1 MSINPN
7 AKPLPKTS
15 FDLDSLARGIQVGD
29 RSMLSQAITLVESR
43 KAADRGLAE
52 KLLQSLPKSK
62 NISFRIGITGNPG
75 VGKSTLIEQLGNNYI
90 ESGHKIAVLAFDPS
104 SPNSGGSI
112 LGDKTR
118 MEKLSKEDNAFI
130 RPSSSSGQ
138 LGGVGN
144 STREIIYLCEAAGYD
159 RIIIETVGVGQNE
172 ITINDFVDCF
182 VLIALPGA
190 GDEIQGIKRGIIEKA
205 DILAVNKADGEQ
217 INLAKIALGFFKNVL
232 HLFSHED
239 GWLVPAIL
247 TSAKENKGVDNL
259 LELIEKC
266 CRHRMHAGYLD
277 FRRKKQNEIS
287 FDKNWRYQIINEL
300 IQEKHF
306 HELNKS
312 LKEQIIK
319 GSITSEKALDIFIK
333 EFRETIKTPR

>member
-7 AKPLPKTS
+7 AKPLSKTS
-15 FDLDSLARGIQVGD
+15 LGLDSLVRGIQIGD
-29 RSMLSQAITLVESR
+29 RSVLSQAITLVESR
-43 KAADRGLAE
+43 KASDRTLANN
-52 KLLQSLPKSK
+52 LLQSLPKSK

-90 ESGHKIAVLAFDPS
+90 ESGYKIAVLAFDPS

-118 MEKLSKEDNAFI
+118 MEKLSKEHNAFI

-144 STREIIYLCEAAGYD
+144 STREIICLCEAAGYN

-172 ITINDFVDCF
+172 IAIDDFVDCF

-190 GDEIQGIKRGIIEKA
+190 GDEIQGIKRGVIERT

-217 INLAKIALGFFKNVL
+217 KNLAKIALGFFKNVL

-239 GWLVPAIL
+239 GWLVPAISI
-247 TSAKENKGVDNL
+247 SALENQGVDNL

-266 CRHRMHAGYLD
+266 CRHRMHDGYLD
-277 FRRKKQNEIS
+277 FRRKKQNEIA
-287 FDKNWRYQIINEL
+287 FDKNCRSQIIHE
-300 IQEKHF
+300 IMQEKHF
-306 HELNKS
+306 NDINKS
-312 LKEQIIK
+312 LKDQIIN
-319 GSITSEKALDIFIK
+319 GSITPEKASDIFIK
-333 EFRETIKTPR
+333 EFIEILKTLR